1 MPAYTWMC
9 LYKQDSEYASSPRYA
24 KMGCK
29 YGFSICDCYTAFLI
43 CPNMPWQS
51 SEYILGSKYAMILNI
66 LPYVLNM

>member
-1 MPAYTWMC
+1 MC

-43 CPNMPWQS
+43 CPNMP
-51 SEYILGSKYAMILNI
+51 
-66 LPYVLNM
+66 